1 MTRVAVVVLDTLRKD
16 AFDRH
21 FEWLD
26 GKRFENAW
34 STSHWTVPAHAS
46 LFTGKYASETG
57 CYARSP
63 HLESGNRTLAGR
75 LSASGFR
82 TRAFSANRHVS
93 PYFGFDRGFD
103 EFRCVGLARADDD
116 RIPSRS
122 EYFQGPTRRRP
133 AQVAELLGGFLLGDL
148 HLGSTVRRAVDKLYS
163 HRPQFP
169 FGKPDASRAISYVRE
184 TEFEDDEFLF
194 LNLMDA
200 HAPYKPPLRYQS
212 FRYSA
217 DDVHADWLAT
227 FEGEPANGSRMESAY
242 EDCVRYLSD
251 AVGEVLE
258 ELSAFDYVI
267 VLSDHG
273 ESFGENGVWAH
284 PIGLHPELTHVPLVV
299 RGPDVDSETVE
310 APVNLLDVFATVADA
325 SGLDVETSG
334 QSLLGDVDPR
344 PCLTEYHGIAYERK
358 LEKLREV
365 GLSEREV
372 AAYDEPRFGVAL
384 SPDYYGYESVD
395 GFTEGGSSDRDS
407 PGDVL
412 AESKSERPDLGR
424 DGVTLDDDVESQLD
438 QLGYL

>member
-1 MTRVAVVVLDTLRKD
+1 MSNIAVVVLDTLRKD

-46 LFTGKYASETG
+46 LFTGEYASETG

-63 HLESGNRTLAGR
+63 HLDSRNRTLAEA
-75 LSASGFR
+75 LSTAGYR

-116 RIPSRS
+116 RIPRRS
-122 EYFQGPTRRRP
+122 EYFQGPARRRP
-133 AQVAELLGGFLLGDL
+133 AQVAELLGGFLWGDL
-148 HLGSTVRRAVDKLYS
+148 HVGATVRRAVDKLYS
-163 HRPQFP
+163 HRPLVP
-169 FGKPDASRAISYVRE
+169 FGKPDASRAVSYVRG
-184 TEFEDDEFLF
+184 TEFGDDEFLF

-212 FRYSA
+212 TRYSA
-217 DDVHADWLAT
+217 DDIHADWLAT
-227 FEGEPANGSRMESAY
+227 FEGEPANGSRMENAY
-242 EDCVRYLSD
+242 EDCARYLSD
-251 AVGEVLE
+251 AVR
-258 ELSAFDYVI
+258 ELLDELAAFDYVV

-273 ESFGENGVWAH
+273 ESFGEGGVWAH
-284 PIGLHPELTHVPLVV
+284 PLGLHPELTQIPLVV
-299 RGPDVDSETVE
+299 RGPDVDPGRVET
-310 APVNLLDVFATVADA
+310 PVNLLDVYATVADVG
-325 SGLDVETSG
+325 GLDVETSG
-334 QSLLGDVDPR
+334 QSLLGDVHPR

-358 LEKLREV
+358 LEKLQEV
-365 GLSEREV
+365 GLPEREV
-372 AAYDEPRFGVAL
+372 AAYDEPRYGVAL

-395 GFTEGGSSDRDS
+395 GFTETGSPDRES
-407 PGDVL
+407 PQEVL
-412 AESKSERPDLGR
+412 TELKSARPDLGR
-424 DGVTLDDDVESQLD
+424 DGVTLDTDVESQLD